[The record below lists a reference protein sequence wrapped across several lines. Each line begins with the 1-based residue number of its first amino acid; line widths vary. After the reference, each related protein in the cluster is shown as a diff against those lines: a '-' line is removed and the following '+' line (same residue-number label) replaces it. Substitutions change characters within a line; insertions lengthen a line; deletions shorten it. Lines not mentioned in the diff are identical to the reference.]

1 MPNFLDELEKGL
13 KKGEIQGNRVLVAVS
28 GGADSVALL
37 LGLIELAAKY
47 SLQLVV
53 AHLNHRLRG
62 AASDA
67 DADWVEE
74 LALSLKLPCERGDV
88 DADQAAVQAGGLEER
103 ARFWRYQFLEQAA
116 AKQFCPIMMLAH
128 TVNDQAETVLHHL
141 LRGTGISGLTG
152 IPFSRITANGCRVV
166 RPLLAVTRHHIE
178 EFLRDRGQEYRT
190 DLTNDDPAMTR
201 NRLRHHVLPLLREE
215 INPQVDEALARLA
228 EQAAEVE
235 EILRNAA
242 EQLLKQSVLDVQAES
257 CRLDIRHL
265 LQQPRHLI
273 REVFRLLWQHQQWPR
288 QAMGFAQ
295 WNSLAEMLQSRR
307 TIHLPDRVEARFVS
321 ESLLVL
327 RRL

>member
-1 MPNFLDELEKGL
+1 MPNLLDELEKGL
-13 KKGEIQGNRVLVAVS
+13 RKAEIQGNRVLVAVS

-37 LGLIELAAKY
+37 LGLVELAAEF

-62 AASDA
+62 SASDA

-88 DADQAAVQAGGLEER
+88 DADQAAAKAGGLEER
-103 ARFWRYQFLEQAA
+103 ARHWRYQFIEQAA
-116 AKQFCPIMMLAH
+116 AKHACPVIMLAH

-152 IPFSRITANGCRVV
+152 IPFSRTTANGCRVV

-178 EFLRDRGQEYRT
+178 EFLCGRGQEYRT

-201 NRLRHHVLPLLREE
+201 NRLRHHVLPLLRAE

-228 EQAAEVE
+228 EQASEVE
-235 EILRNAA
+235 EILRDAA
-242 EQLLKQSVLDVQAES
+242 EQLLKQSVLDAQAES
-257 CRLDIRHL
+257 CRLDVCHL
-265 LQQPRHLI
+265 SKQPRHLI

-288 QAMGFAQ
+288 QSMGFAQ